1 MAVDLLPV
9 PIGKISISRWMKK
22 INWFG
27 ISIAAALLLLL
38 VYTLGES
45 FWVRVPPPLFLVM
58 ILAVINGWL
67 ISKTRWWLGWGAAY
81 SFLMALSFGIQYVG
95 KILPGGIGMQFY
107 DWLEITNWQIFL
119 FLERAKGWLQSIQTQ
134 KIIYDE
140 GFWAM
145 VLIALVWLSTSWLV
159 TCLNRGKNF
168 WIALLPLLGSIAFV
182 IQNDRKDVFILLV
195 ALFLGIALITQGHYS
210 LKEKNWQR
218 RRIDFPEQLWINWYV
233 AMIVISIGVLF
244 AANLAPIIT
253 TPEGWREIRNWVE
266 EMKEPASPS
275 QKDPGSGGY
284 VYRPPET
291 RDEQLLLLQP
301 LDLSQVG
308 APLPQMEGTVMW
320 VRTGDATP
328 RPWRMAI
335 YSTYTG
341 SGWVEAELDQESDVL
356 VEEAPRRG
364 RKALYQRFTLFRAG
378 DGRLFSAA
386 EPVQTLNE
394 DVRLVSLR
402 NDDSQIVTGFV
413 QQYEVISWV
422 PDVSAAMLQTASS
435 EIPDSIRE
443 EYLQLPETIP
453 QRVRNLAARLVEGQN
468 TVYEQVIKIQE
479 YVRQSV
485 PYDLAA
491 ASPTRD
497 QDVVDYFLFEA
508 DSGFCTYYASAMA
521 VLLRIE
527 GIPAR
532 LVTGYA
538 PGEFVPEQGN
548 FEVTG
553 DLAHAW
559 VEVYFP
565 GYGWIPFEP
574 TPSQSVPIY
583 SYLNSDIG
591 EGNSQIPETTQANK
605 RWVWLQVFTGGLILC
620 GVLRVGWLVVRLIR
634 SRRQEKK
641 MALHPAALL
650 YRRLRMNLAS
660 AGIAAAPSVTPREFL
675 DKTKVDFSDYPQ
687 LILALNIGTKMLET
701 VIYSAHLPQ
710 EQEIDELRQIIH
722 EAFWEKL
729 LLQIIY
735 WKECVIS
742 IISGQGVFG
751 VHPHAKNTCLP
762 RFIEMI
768 RRN

>member
-1 MAVDLLPV
+1 MGVDSIPV
-9 PIGKISISRWMKK
+9 PIDKISISRWMKK

-27 ISIAAALLLLL
+27 ILIAASLLLLL
-38 VYTLGES
+38 VYTLGET
-45 FWVRVPPPLFLVM
+45 FWIRVPPPLFLVM

-95 KILPGGIGMQFY
+95 KIVPGGIGMQFY

-195 ALFLGIALITQGHYS
+195 ALFLGIALITQGHFS

-275 QKDPGSGGY
+275 QKDTGSGGY

-341 SGWVEAELDQESDVL
+341 SGWVEAELDELSDVL
-356 VEEAPRRG
+356 LEKVPQQG
-364 RKALYQRFTLFRAG
+364 RKALYQRFTLFRSG

-386 EPVQTLNE
+386 EPVQALNE
-394 DVRLVSLR
+394 DVRLVSLV
-402 NDDSQIVTGFV
+402 DEESQIVTGFV
-413 QQYEVISWV
+413 QHYEVISWV
-422 PDVSAAMLQTASS
+422 PDVSAEMLQTASG
-435 EIPDSIRE
+435 EIPGTIQSR
-443 EYLQLPETIP
+443 YLQLPEIIP

-468 TVYEQVIKIQE
+468 TAYERVIKIQD

-485 PYDLAA
+485 PYDLESALP
-491 ASPTRD
+491 ASD

-508 DSGFCTYYASAMA
+508 NSGFCTYYASAMA

-538 PGEFVPEQGN
+538 PGEFVPEKGN

-620 GVLRVGWLVVRLIR
+620 GVLRVVWLVVRLIR
-634 SRRQEKK
+634 SRRLEKR

-650 YRRLRMNLAS
+650 YRKLRMNLAS
-660 AGIAAAPSVTPREFL
+660 SGVSGAPSMTPREFL
-675 DKTKVDFSDYPQ
+675 KFIELRMAHYPRVKDALRLGTEIYEKT
-687 LILALNIGTKMLET
+687 
-701 VIYSAHLPQ
+701 IYSPLAPKGEDITL
-710 EQEIDELRQIIH
+710 LRNTIKKSNLERIKLRSQFDLNQIKK
-722 EAFWEKL
+722 KL
-729 LLQIIY
+729 
-735 WKECVIS
+735 IS
-742 IISGQGVFG
+742 S
-751 VHPHAKNTCLP
+751 
-762 RFIEMI
+762 RS
-768 RRN
+768 

>member
-1 MAVDLLPV
+1 MGVDSIPV
-9 PIGKISISRWMKK
+9 PIDKISISRWMKK

-27 ISIAAALLLLL
+27 ILIAASLLLLL
-38 VYTLGES
+38 VYTLGET
-45 FWVRVPPPLFLVM
+45 FWIRVPPPLFLVM

-95 KILPGGIGMQFY
+95 KIVPGGIGMQFY

-140 GFWAM
+140 GFWAI

-195 ALFLGIALITQGHYS
+195 ALFLGIALITQGHFS

-275 QKDPGSGGY
+275 QKDTGSGGY

-341 SGWVEAELDQESDVL
+341 SGWVEAELDELSDVL
-356 VEEAPRRG
+356 LEKVPQQG
-364 RKALYQRFTLFRAG
+364 RKALYQRFTLFRSG

-386 EPVQTLNE
+386 EPVQALNE
-394 DVRLVSLR
+394 DVRLVSLV
-402 NDDSQIVTGFV
+402 DEESQIVTGFV
-413 QQYEVISWV
+413 QHYEVISWV
-422 PDVSAAMLQTASS
+422 PDLSAEMLQTASG
-435 EIPDSIRE
+435 EIPGTIQSR
-443 EYLQLPETIP
+443 YLQLPEIIP

-468 TVYEQVIKIQE
+468 TAYERVIKIQD

-485 PYDLAA
+485 PYDLESALP
-491 ASPTRD
+491 ASD

-508 DSGFCTYYASAMA
+508 NSGFCTYYASAMA

-538 PGEFVPEQGN
+538 PGEFVPEKGN

-565 GYGWIPFEP
+565 DYGWIPFEP
-574 TPSQSVPIY
+574 TPSQSVPAY
-583 SYLNSDIG
+583 SYLNSDTV
-591 EGNSQIPETTQANK
+591 EMNPEIPVTQQRNK
-605 RWVWLQVFTGGLILC
+605 RRVWLRVLFGGFVLC
-620 GVLRVGWLVVRLIR
+620 GVVWVGWLLVRFIR
-634 SRRQEKK
+634 SRRQEKQ
-641 MALHPAALL
+641 MALHPVALL
-650 YRRLRMNLAS
+650 YRRLRVQLAN
-660 AGIAAAPSVTPREFL
+660 AGISAAPSVTPLEFL
-675 DKTKVDFSDYPQ
+675 AMVDEQLLEYPKLLKSLRVGTDKYQ
-687 LILALNIGTKMLET
+687 RI
-701 VIYSAHLPQ
+701 IYSFKEP
-710 EQEIDELRQIIH
+710 EKYELINFKVNYRSSRF
-722 EAFWEKL
+722 ERMELVLRSKL
-729 LLQIIY
+729 
-735 WKECVIS
+735 K
-742 IISGQGVFG
+742 FG
-751 VHPHAKNTCLP
+751 NK
-762 RFIEMI
+762 R
-768 RRN
+768 